1 MVGYSW
7 APLVWAMLLVASWPY
22 VQRVRHAG
30 MPPLAAYLIFVSTL
44 SALAAVL
51 FGMMTALAAASAP
64 VSILNRPA
72 GIVAFLVIGFV
83 PGMLMGRWLIQRPVR
98 RMPLPGE

>member
-1 MVGYSW
+1 MGGYSW
-7 APLVWAMLLVASWPY
+7 APLAWAMLLAASWPY

-64 VSILNRPA
+64 VTMLERPA
-72 GIVAFLVIGFV
+72 GIVAFLVIGFA
-83 PGMLMGRWLIQRPVR
+83 PGMLMGHWLIQRPLR